1 MKTPEYIT
9 PAITLFAEDGTLD
22 AEANVA
28 LWKRQVENGIDG
40 ILIEGSNGE
49 FYTMDVDERVALAK
63 LAVDSGVAAET
74 KVIVGTGCNSIDATV
89 DLSNRVLAT
98 GIKTVMV
105 VPPFYF
111 VLGRE
116 ALLQYYKE
124 LASRVDG
131 DIFLYNFPART
142 GNDLDAGIV
151 VELVQSCP
159 NIIGIKDTVTEMGHT
174 RAIID
179 AVADIRPDFIVYS
192 GFDEN
197 FAHNVLAGGNGCI
210 AALGN
215 VFPELVYAW
224 AESVADKDFDRI
236 EKIQHIIDGAAK
248 IYEVAPLFVPA
259 IKYAVSQRGLAISQV
274 CRCTPLALTAS
285 QKEEIERILSDAEAQ
300 IAKNSLL

>member
-9 PAITLFAEDGTLD
+9 PTITLFSRDGSLD
-22 AEANVA
+22 IEANVA
-28 LWKRQVENGIDG
+28 LWKYQLESGIDG

-49 FYTMDVDERVALAK
+49 FYAMDTDERVSLAK
-63 LAVDSGVAAET
+63 AAVESGIAKAM
-74 KVIVGTGCNSIDATV
+74 KVIVGTGCNSLDATV

-111 VLGRE
+111 ALGRE
-116 ALLQYYKE
+116 GLLQYYKE
-124 LASRVDG
+124 LAARVDG
-131 DIFLYNFPART
+131 NIFLYNFPART

-151 VELVQSCP
+151 AELVGSCP

-174 RAIID
+174 RAIIE

-197 FAHNVLAGGNGCI
+197 FAHNILAGGNGCI

-215 VFPELVYAW
+215 VFPGLVHAW
-224 AESVADKDFDRI
+224 AKAMGDKDLERV
-236 EKIQHIIDGAAK
+236 EKIQRAIDVAAE
-248 IYEVAPLFVPA
+248 IYEVAPLFVTA
-259 IKYAVSQRGLAISQV
+259 MKFAVSQRGLNISQT
-274 CRCTPLALTAS
+274 CRCTPLALTES
-285 QKEEIERILSDAEAQ
+285 QKAHIENVLSAVEAQ
-300 IAKNSLL
+300 IAKDGLL